1 MTSGVQVAKARLPRR
16 STLPKA
22 QEAEHKVADAV
33 APDIRSALDKAMAAM
48 LRATSVRRIRAALEG
63 GSLESVVRA
72 IPWEDIQADLVRRLE
87 LAYSEAMREAAD
99 AHLRLLPVSRLAK
112 ASPNDIE
119 AVFGYSFNLTN
130 PRAQRFIERNAAIL
144 AQDISFEGQRALRS
158 VLVRMFAEGVPP
170 AAAAREIRDI
180 VGLND
185 RFALAVDNFRR
196 DLGRQGIADDIIGQ
210 KVQVYAD
217 RLRTHRALTI
227 ARTESIRAS
236 AEGQQEMW
244 RQAQAEGLLDTN
256 ETRRKWL
263 LTADERLCPL
273 CAPIPSNGL
282 VELDEPF
289 MAGNGAQVMSP
300 PVHPN
305 CRCAVR
311 LVFAGE
317 DGEFPAIPKPTQPG
331 NRPARR
337 LKPAIP
343 KG

>member
-1 MTSGVQVAKARLPRR
+1 MTSVGLQKARLPRR

-22 QEAEHKVADAV
+22 LEAEHKVADAV
-33 APDIRSALDKAMAAM
+33 APDIRSALDEAHAAA
-48 LRATSVRRIRAALEG
+48 LGKISLQRIRDILED
-63 GSLESVVRA
+63 GSLEAVVRA
-72 IPWEDIQADLVRRLE
+72 IPWEDIQADLTRRLE
-87 LAYSEAMREAAD
+87 LVYSEAMKEAGD

-112 ASPNDIE
+112 AGPDEIAAE
-119 AVFGYSFNLTN
+119 FGFSFNLTN
-130 PRAQRFIERNAAIL
+130 PRAQRFIGHNAAIL

-196 DLGRQGIADDIIGQ
+196 DLGRQGVAQDIIGQ

-236 AEGQQEMW
+236 AEGQQELW

-256 ETRRKWL
+256 EVRRKWL
-263 LTADERLCPL
+263 ITADERLCPL
-273 CAPIPSNGL
+273 CAPIPSSGL
-282 VELDEPF
+282 VELNEPF
-289 MAGNGAQVMSP
+289 TAGNGAQIMSP

-317 DGEFPAIPKPTQPG
+317 DGEFPATPKPRRPG
-331 NRPARR
+331 NRPTRR
-337 LKPAIP
+337 LKPKIR
-343 KG
+343 